1 MGEREMKQSLS
12 INGIT
17 PNRRVFLLGGAASIA
32 LGAGAFRAQAQEGQ
46 LAVWT
51 PGGSPAFCEIHTKIV
66 EDYIAKAGAGGAGSL
81 QCGIGAANEFA
92 QALLAAIAAGT
103 PPDVAMIW
111 DTPVALG
118 SQGAFLEL
126 DPFMA
131 KSEILAL
138 DNWPA
143 GLLASCQFK
152 GKTFGLPIAAGV
164 YGMWYNEELFES
176 KGIKSDRDSFP
187 KTWAE
192 LRKLSKEFTKWD
204 GDRLETA
211 GFLPPREAES
221 IPIWSALNGSQFYDA
236 DNLRYTIDSE
246 QNIEMFEFFVS
257 WLDEEYK
264 GDINAVDRS
273 GAFRTPYASADG
285 LPPAFQEGRQ
295 AGLEGGS
302 WVQGDL
308 YATEPVF
315 TRWNVAQHPLGPS
328 GTKVVSGTWPNWFV
342 IPKGS
347 RDVDGSVGYLEYLSV
362 TGVEEWYRRI
372 PDLPANRKVSDVVPD
387 IVVEKRGE
395 EFAKE
400 ITAFFAKQSEI
411 IAPMWNSP
419 VQSFGQDRI
428 TNAMEKVYLK
438 ASPVKDA
445 LAEAQKIAQA
455 ELDKTLAK

>member
-1 MGEREMKQSLS
+1 MTNF
-12 INGIT
+12 INMPGLA
-17 PNRRVFLLGGAASIA
+17 PNRRTVLLGGAAVMA
-32 LGAGAFRAQAQEGQ
+32 LGASGLRALAQQGQ

-66 EDYIAKAGAGGAGSL
+66 EDYVAKAGAEGTGSL
-81 QCGIGAANEFA
+81 QCGIGAQTEFA
-92 QALLAAIAAGT
+92 QALLAAIAAGN

-118 SQGAFLEL
+118 SQGAFVEL
-126 DPFMA
+126 DPYLA
-131 KSEILAL
+131 KSETLAV

-176 KGIKSDRDSFP
+176 KGIKSDRASFP
-187 KTWAE
+187 KTWDE

-211 GFLPPREAES
+211 GFMPPREPES
-221 IPIWSALNGSQFYDA
+221 IPIWAALNGSQFFDA
-236 DNLRYTIDSE
+236 ENLRYTIDSE
-246 QNIEMFEFFVS
+246 QNIAMFEYFVS

-273 GAFRTPYASADG
+273 GAFRTAYSSGDG
-285 LPPAFQEGRQ
+285 LPPAFQEGRL

-308 YATEPVF
+308 YAFEPVF
-315 TRWNVAQHPLGPS
+315 TRWNVAQHPIGPTGS
-328 GTKVVSGTWPNWFV
+328 KVVSGTWPNWFV

-347 RDVDGSVGYLEYLSV
+347 RNIEAGLGYLEYLSV

-372 PDLPANRKVSDVVPD
+372 PDLPANRKVSTVVPD
-387 IVVEKRGE
+387 IVVEKRGK
-395 EFAKE
+395 EFGKE
-400 ITAFFAKQSEI
+400 ITEFFAGQSQI
-411 IAPMWNSP
+411 ITPMWNSP
-419 VQSFGQDRI
+419 IQSFGQDRI
-428 TNAMEKVYLK
+428 GNAMEKIYLK

-445 LAEAQKIAQA
+445 LAEAQQVVQA
-455 ELDKTLAK
+455 ELEKTLAR